1 MRRSS
6 NFLKG
11 MSMSAQY
18 IRQHLIDPAMCTR
31 CNTCESSCPIE
42 AITHD
47 SNNYVVK
54 ADLCNGCLEC
64 TWGCPTGAIDS
75 WRLVPDSEAYS
86 LDDQFGWSSL
96 PAQLEVEAGAV
107 IGGAPDPAAA
117 LQPSA
122 PHSAATPAEAL
133 FTQENP
139 ALATITVN
147 RRLTGDGT
155 GSDIHHLVLDFG
167 DQHFPVLEGQNI
179 AIVPPGVDE
188 QGRPHVPRYYSIASA
203 RSGEVLGN
211 DLALTVKRV
220 VADHTGQPVRGVGSN
235 HLCDLARGDQ
245 VKVLGPFGGTYLMP
259 NHAGS
264 HLLMICTGTGIAPM
278 RAMLEQRHRVPVS
291 GARLILFY
299 GGRTPKEMAYHDDL
313 VNFGVPG
320 LELHLAYS
328 RMNDRPK
335 EYVQDCLRTQGDEIA
350 GLLRDPECHLYVCG
364 LKSMEQGIVQAL
376 IDICSHHGMD
386 WSSVR
391 QQLREQGR
399 VHFETY

>member
-1 MRRSS
+1 M
-6 NFLKG
+6 
-11 MSMSAQY
+11 
-18 IRQHLIDPAMCTR
+18 
-31 CNTCESSCPIE
+31 
-42 AITHD
+42 
-47 SNNYVVK
+47 
-54 ADLCNGCLEC
+54 
-64 TWGCPTGAIDS
+64 
-75 WRLVPDSEAYS
+75 
-86 LDDQFGWSSL
+86 
-96 PAQLEVEAGAV
+96 
-107 IGGAPDPAAA
+107 
-117 LQPSA
+117 
-122 PHSAATPAEAL
+122 
-133 FTQENP
+133 
-139 ALATITVN
+139 
-147 RRLTGDGT
+147 
-155 GSDIHHLVLDFG
+155 
-167 DQHFPVLEGQNI
+167 LEGQNI

-364 LKSMEQGIVQAL
+364 LKSMEEGIVQAL
-376 IDICSHHGMD
+376 IDICSRHGMD